1 MADTDDSTFAA
12 DQSPPDPR
20 RQRRRSEPARPDP
33 AHLDPA
39 AAQTGHPPRG
49 AAPSSPK
56 RIASQAP
63 GQVPGHVPSRTPSP
77 AAPQPLEPPGP
88 GQDGHAE
95 RVALPGPSTGVT
107 GPRIRRELPPKPSP
121 VIPSDGIA
129 GRPLFIVVTV
139 MCYLASVTLGASLL
153 ISGQIS
159 QWTADIAQEI
169 TIQIRPVE
177 GVSIDTQ
184 VTTAVQ
190 LLAATPGVRG
200 ADPIDQEEAAAL
212 LEPWLG
218 SGNILDDL
226 PIPRL
231 IAVEIDTDN
240 PPDLD
245 ALAGRLDSEV
255 EGASLDDHSRWQS
268 GLRRMAASLQTIAW
282 AVIVLVSGTTLSI
295 IVFATRAAM
304 AGNREI
310 IEVLHLVGATENFIA
325 YQIQKRFFTLG
336 LVSGLIG
343 AVFAILTFLTLNS
356 LSGAVAAGSFTGAA
370 TSLMFGPLS
379 LDLSSYMFFFL
390 IPITAAVIG
399 VITSRVIVIGVVRAM
414 H

>member
-1 MADTDDSTFAA
+1 MADTDDFAA
-12 DQSPPDPR
+12 GPPPHHGRRRQPR
-20 RQRRRSEPARPDP
+20 RVEPGHAPVRPAP
-33 AHLDPA
+33 
-39 AAQTGHPPRG
+39 
-49 AAPSSPK
+49 APSPQK
-56 RIASQAP
+56 PAPAQAQPTAPASDQ
-63 GQVPGHVPSRTPSP
+63 
-77 AAPQPLEPPGP
+77 L
-88 GQDGHAE
+88 
-95 RVALPGPSTGVT
+95 ALPGPSTGEAA
-107 GPRIRRELPPKPSP
+107 PRIRRDIAPKPSP
-121 VIPSDGIA
+121 VIPTDGIA

-153 ISGQIS
+153 ISSQIS
-159 QWTADIAQEI
+159 DWTSDIAQEI
-169 TIQIRPVE
+169 TIQIRPVD
-177 GVSIDTQ
+177 GISIDTQ
-184 VTTAVQ
+184 VITAVQ

-200 ADPIDQEEAAAL
+200 ADPISLNEAAAL

-218 SGNILDDL
+218 SGNVLDDL

-255 EGASLDDHSRWQS
+255 EGASLNDHRRWQS

-282 AVIVLVSGTTLSI
+282 AVIILVSGTTLSI

-325 YQIQKRFFTLG
+325 YQIQKRFFILG

-343 AVFAILTFLTLNS
+343 VAFAILTFLTLNS

-379 LDLSSYMFFFL
+379 LDLSSYLFFFL

-399 VITSRVIVIGVVRAM
+399 VITSRIIVIGVVRAM

>member
-1 MADTDDSTFAA
+1 MAEPDNSEAA
-12 DQSPPDPR
+12 AKRTPGR
-20 RQRRRSEPARPDP
+20 GTRQPI
-33 AHLDPA
+33 DPA
-39 AAQTGHPPRG
+39 AGPAPAHRPMPAPADPAPPSTGNNEP
-49 AAPSSPK
+49 
-56 RIASQAP
+56 AS
-63 GQVPGHVPSRTPSP
+63 
-77 AAPQPLEPPGP
+77 
-88 GQDGHAE
+88 
-95 RVALPGPSTGVT
+95 RVAMPGPSAAKAGTRV
-107 GPRIRRELPPKPSP
+107 RQDLPPKPSP

-139 MCYLASVTLGASLL
+139 MCYLAAVTLGASLL
-153 ISGQIS
+153 VSIQIS
-159 QWTADIAQEI
+159 NWTADIAQEI
-169 TIQIRPVE
+169 TVQIRPVD
-177 GVSIDTQ
+177 GVSIDAQ

-190 LLAATPGVRG
+190 LLAATPGVRS
-200 ADPIDQEEAAAL
+200 ADPITLEEAAEL

-218 SGNILDDL
+218 SGNVLEDL

-231 IAVEIDTDN
+231 IAVEIDTEN

-255 EGASLDDHSRWQS
+255 EGATLNDHRRWQT
-268 GLRRMAASLQTIAW
+268 GLRRMAASLQIIAW
-282 AVIVLVSGTTLSI
+282 AVIILVSGTTLSI

-325 YQIQKRFFTLG
+325 YQIQKRFFVLG

-343 AVFAILTFLTLNS
+343 VGFTILTFLALNS

-379 LDLSSYMFFFL
+379 LNLTSYLYFL
-390 IPITAAVIG
+390 FIPATAAVIG
-399 VITSRVIVIGVVRAM
+399 VITSRIIVIGVVRSM
-414 H
+414 Q

>member
-1 MADTDDSTFAA
+1 MAERDNSKTTPKRGPAQPA
-12 DQSPPDPR
+12 RRRIGMAGPEPAQMPVPAPSPP
-20 RQRRRSEPARPDP
+20 EAE
-33 AHLDPA
+33 
-39 AAQTGHPPRG
+39 
-49 AAPSSPK
+49 
-56 RIASQAP
+56 
-63 GQVPGHVPSRTPSP
+63 
-77 AAPQPLEPPGP
+77 APQP
-88 GQDGHAE
+88 GQIGTAS
-95 RVALPGPSTGVT
+95 RVDLPGPPAAKT
-107 GPRIRRELPPKPSP
+107 GPRIRSDLPPKPSP

-139 MCYLASVTLGASLL
+139 MCYLAAVTLGASLL
-153 ISGQIS
+153 VSIQIS
-159 QWTADIAQEI
+159 NWTADIAQEI
-169 TIQIRPVE
+169 TVQIRPVD
-177 GVSIDTQ
+177 GVSIDAQ

-200 ADPIDQEEAAAL
+200 ADPITLEEAAEL

-218 SGNILDDL
+218 SGNVLDDL

-231 IAVEIDTDN
+231 IAVEIDIEN

-255 EGASLDDHSRWQS
+255 EGATLNDHRRWQT

-325 YQIQKRFFTLG
+325 YQIQKRFFVLG

-343 AVFAILTFLTLNS
+343 VGFAILTFLALNS

-379 LDLSSYMFFFL
+379 LNLTSYLYFL
-390 IPITAAVIG
+390 FIPVTAAVIG
-399 VITSRVIVIGVVRAM
+399 VITSRIIVIGVVRSM

>member
-1 MADTDDSTFAA
+1 MPAPAHSAPGPVATPASHE
-12 DQSPPDPR
+12 
-20 RQRRRSEPARPDP
+20 EPA
-33 AHLDPA
+33 A
-39 AAQTGHPPRG
+39 
-49 AAPSSPK
+49 
-56 RIASQAP
+56 
-63 GQVPGHVPSRTPSP
+63 
-77 AAPQPLEPPGP
+77 
-88 GQDGHAE
+88 
-95 RVALPGPSTGVT
+95 RVALPGPSTAT
-107 GPRIRRELPPKPSP
+107 AGPRIRHDIAPKPSP
-121 VIPSDGIA
+121 VIPADGIA
-129 GRPLFIVVTV
+129 GRPLFLVVTV
-139 MCYLASVTLGASLL
+139 MSYLASVTLGASLL
-153 ISGQIS
+153 VAGLISN
-159 QWTADIAQEI
+159 WTADIAQEI
-169 TIQIRPVE
+169 TVQIRPVD

-190 LLAATPGVRG
+190 LLTATPGVNS
-200 ADPIDQEEAAAL
+200 ADPISLEEAAAL

-218 SGNILDDL
+218 SGNVLEDL

-231 IAVEIDTDN
+231 IAVKIDTEN

-255 EGASLDDHSRWQS
+255 EGATLNDHRRWQT

-295 IVFATRAAM
+295 IIFATRAAM

-325 YQIQKRFFTLG
+325 FQIQKRFFVLG

-343 AVFAILTFLTLNS
+343 VGFTILTFLALNS
-356 LSGAVAAGSFTGAA
+356 LTGAVAAGSFTGAA

-379 LDLSSYMFFFL
+379 LGLSSYLYFL
-390 IPITAAVIG
+390 FIPITAAIIG
-399 VITSRVIVIGVVRAM
+399 VITSRIIVIGVVRSM